1 MGMKKFVSFVA
12 AMAIM
17 TSGASALAT
26 DVNAAAYNYN
36 YTTARVSTTKVSSTK
51 RTGKQLTYKQA
62 YNRLK
67 DLGFVGGTT
76 QNNKPANNTQTT
88 KPSNATQNNN
98 KPTTST
104 KPNQNTQQNTKG
116 AVYMTDHKGNAIST
130 SSLVF
135 RGTLTR
141 NQQYLYDTIKDAV
154 AKGLTSVTFN
164 NYYSRNDII
173 MAYTGVKYDN
183 PYLVW
188 FDSYNW
194 GTSNKQ
200 GFNSIKL
207 IYDSTLV
214 KDRAGALQL
223 MDDYLK
229 PMLDKASKMSTD
241 IDKVKFVHDWIIYNV
256 NDGSKK
262 SNVNSSNGYYHV
274 AYAAVVDKMGVCA
287 AYTNAFTYCMQKL
300 GIPCTM
306 LAGTTWSGGGHCWNL
321 VKVGGDWYEC
331 DVYWDDVLTKA
342 ETDYTYTC
350 FMQTTT
356 SLKAYDTYNGKS
368 RTRYVDC
375 ECLPLAKGT
384 KYSPD
389 NYRYSNGSNFRD
401 LAKVVI
407 TQRTN
412 TSTVRGYVAS
422 AGYTQYNNT
431 ITAKPSTTKSSLPSG
446 WYKYKA
452 INILGKKTISESD
465 WTKDGKFYYIEK
477 TNNGKSTGNYYI
489 YDTAYDNYYYAD
501 SSLSSISWYN
511 YKTGVWTRLE

>member
-1 MGMKKFVSFVA
+1 MA
-12 AMAIM
+12 AMAVM
-17 TSGASALAT
+17 TGTLAAE
-26 DVNAAAYNYN
+26 VNAEAYQYS
-36 YTTARVSTTKVSSTK
+36 TARVVESTASSTK

-67 DLGFVGGTT
+67 DLSIFSGSS
-76 QNNKPANNTQTT
+76 PAQTTT
-88 KPSNATQNNN
+88 KPATTAKPNQNN
-98 KPTTST
+98 TST
-104 KPNQNTQQNTKG
+104 KPNQNTQQDKKD
-116 AVYMTDHKGNAIST
+116 AVYMTDHKGNAIPT
-130 SSLVF
+130 SNLVF
-135 RGTLTR
+135 RSTLTT

-154 AKGLTSVTFN
+154 SKGLTSVAFN
-164 NYYSRNDII
+164 NYYSRYDII
-173 MAYTGVKYDN
+173 LAYIGVKYDN

-200 GFNSIKL
+200 GINSINF

-214 KDRAGALQL
+214 KDRAGAVQL

-287 AYTNAFTYCMQKL
+287 AYADTFTYCMQKL
-300 GIPCTM
+300 GIQCTSVS
-306 LAGTTWSGGGHCWNL
+306 GTTWNGVSHKWNL

-331 DVYWDDVLTKA
+331 DVYWDDVITKS
-342 ETDYTYTC
+342 ETDYTYTY
-350 FMQTTT
+350 FMQTTA
-356 SLKAYDTYNGKS
+356 SLKAYDSYNGKS
-368 RTRYVDC
+368 RTRFYYS
-375 ECLPLAKGT
+375 ESLPVANGT

-389 NYRYSNGSNFRD
+389 NYKYANGSNFNN

-407 TQRTN
+407 TNKTN
-412 TSTVRGYVAS
+412 TSSVKNYTAS
-422 AGYTQYNNT
+422 SKNT
-431 ITAKPSTTKSSLPSG
+431 SLPSG

-465 WTKDGKFYYIEK
+465 WTKEGKFYYIEK

-511 YKTGVWTRLE
+511 YKTGVWTTLK

>member
-1 MGMKKFVSFVA
+1 MKKFVSFVA

-36 YTTARVSTTKVSSTK
+36 YTTARASTTKASSTK

-76 QNNKPANNTQTT
+76 QNNNKPANNTQTT
-88 KPSNATQNNN
+88 KPTTSTKPNQNN
-98 KPTTST
+98 TST
-104 KPNQNTQQNTKG
+104 KPNQNTQQNTTG
-116 AVYMTDHKGNAIST
+116 AVYMTDYKGNAIST
-130 SSLVF
+130 SSLVN
-135 RGTLTR
+135 RSYLNR

-154 AKGLTSVTFN
+154 SKGLTSVTFN
-164 NYYSRNDII
+164 NYYSRNDIVY
-173 MAYTGVKYDN
+173 AFNAVTADN

-188 FDSYNW
+188 LYNY
-194 GTSNKQ
+194 SNGVVDKKK
-200 GFNSIKL
+200 GIKSINFT
-207 IYDSTLV
+207 YDSTLV
-214 KDRAGALQL
+214 KDRAGAVQL

-229 PMLDKASKMSTD
+229 PMLDKASKLSTD
-241 IDKVKFVHDWIIYNV
+241 IDKVKFVHDWLIYNV

-262 SNVNSSNGYYHV
+262 SNSGSTNLYYHKV
-274 AYAAVVDKMGVCA
+274 YAAVVEKQGVCESYA
-287 AYTNAFTYCMQKL
+287 NAFTYCMQKL
-300 GIPCTM
+300 GIQCTM
-306 LAGTTWSGGGHCWNL
+306 LAGTTWSGGAHCWNL

-331 DVYWDDVLTKA
+331 DVYWDDVITKS

-350 FMQTTT
+350 FMQSTA

-368 RTRYVDC
+368 RTRYSDC
-375 ECLPLAKGT
+375 NVLPIAKGT

-389 NYRYSNGSNFRD
+389 NYRYSNGSNFKD

-412 TSTVRGYVAS
+412 TSTVRGYTAS
-422 AGYTQYNNT
+422 AND
-431 ITAKPSTTKSSLPSG
+431 KSLPSG

-452 INILGKKTISESD
+452 INILGQKTINESD
-465 WTKDGKFYYIEK
+465 WTKDGNFYYIEK
-477 TNNGKSTGNYYI
+477 TNNGKTTGNYYV
-489 YDTAYDNYYYAD
+489 YDTEYDNYYYTD
-501 SSLSSISWYN
+501 SSLNSISWYN
-511 YKTGVWTRLE
+511 YKTGVWKSLE

>member
-1 MGMKKFVSFVA
+1 MNNKGMKKFVSFVA

-26 DVNAAAYNYN
+26 DVNAAAYNYS
-36 YTTARVSTTKVSSTK
+36 YATARVSTTKASSTR

-67 DLGFVGGTT
+67 DLGFVTCASSA
-76 QNNKPANNTQTT
+76 QPTT
-88 KPSNATQNNN
+88 KPNQNN
-98 KPTTST
+98 TSI

-130 SSLVF
+130 SSLVH
-135 RGTLTR
+135 RSYLTKT
-141 NQQYLYDTIKDAV
+141 QQYLYDIIRTAV
-154 AKGLTSVTFN
+154 ASGEKNVTFN
-164 NYYSRNDII
+164 NYYSRIDVSY
-173 MAYTGVKYDN
+173 AYNAVTDDN

-188 FDSYNW
+188 LYKFSY
-194 GTSNKQ
+194 GKQ
-200 GFNSIKL
+200 STEGVKSINF

-229 PMLDKASKMSTD
+229 PVLDKASKMSTD
-241 IDKVKFVHDWIIYNV
+241 IDKVKFVHDWLIYNV
-256 NDGSKK
+256 NDGSAK
-262 SNVNSSNGYYHV
+262 SSDMHYHL
-274 AYAAVVDKMGVCA
+274 AYSAIVDKMGVCA
-287 AYTNAFTYCMQKL
+287 SYTNAFTYCMQKL

-306 LAGTTWSGGGHCWNL
+306 LAGTTWSGEGHGWNL

-331 DVYWDDVLTKA
+331 DVYWDDVITKS

-350 FMQTTT
+350 FMQTTA

-389 NYRYSNGSNFRD
+389 NYRYSNGSNFKD

-431 ITAKPSTTKSSLPSG
+431 ITTKPSTTKSSLPSG

-452 INILGKKTISESD
+452 VTVPGKETLSKSD

-477 TNNGKSTGNYYI
+477 GDGYYYV
-489 YDTAYDNYYYAD
+489 YDTAYDNYYWVKSD
-501 SSLSSISWYN
+501 LSVIRWYMYSKKN
-511 YKTGVWTRLE
+511 PNTGVWTSLK

>member
-1 MGMKKFVSFVA
+1 M
-12 AMAIM
+12 
-17 TSGASALAT
+17 SGASVLAT
-26 DVNAAAYNYN
+26 DVNAASYNYS
-36 YTTARVSTTKVSSTK
+36 YATAKASEAKSSTKK
-51 RTGKQLTYKQA
+51 RTGKELTYEQA

-67 DLGFVGGTT
+67 DLEFVTNPVPLETT
-76 QNNKPANNTQTT
+76 TPAETETKPTTNT
-88 KPSNATQNNN
+88 KPSQNN
-98 KPTTST
+98 TST
-104 KPNQNTQQNTKG
+104 KPNQSTSTKPNQSTSSNE
-116 AVYMTDHKGNAIST
+116 AVYMTDYKGNAIAT

-154 AKGLTSVTFN
+154 SKGLTSVTFN

-274 AYAAVVDKMGVCA
+274 AYAAVVDKLGVCA
-287 AYTNAFTYCMQKL
+287 AYADTFTYCMQKL
-300 GIPCTM
+300 GIPCTSVS
-306 LAGTTWSGGGHCWNL
+306 GTTWNGVSHRWNL

-331 DVYWDDVLTKA
+331 DVYWDDLITKS
-342 ETDYTYTC
+342 ETDFTYTC
-350 FMQTTT
+350 FMQTTA

-368 RTRYVDC
+368 RTRFYYS
-375 ECLPLAKGT
+375 ESLPIAKGT

-389 NYRYSNGSNFRD
+389 NYRYSNGSNFKD
-401 LAKVVI
+401 LGKVVI
-407 TQRTN
+407 TKRTN
-412 TSTVRGYVAS
+412 TSTVRGYAAS
-422 AGYTQYNNT
+422 SGYTGFNTT
-431 ITAKPSTTKSSLPSG
+431 ITSKTTTTKSSLPSG

-501 SSLSSISWYN
+501 SSLSLISWYN
-511 YKTGVWTRLE
+511 YKTGVWTRLK

>member
-1 MGMKKFVSFVA
+1 MNNKRTMKKFVSFVA

-36 YTTARVSTTKVSSTK
+36 YATARASTTKASSTK

-88 KPSNATQNNN
+88 KPSNTTSNTN

-104 KPNQNTQQNTKG
+104 KPNQNTQQNTTG

-135 RGTLTR
+135 RSYLNK
-141 NQQYLYDTIKDAV
+141 NQQYLYDTIKDA
-154 AKGLTSVTFN
+154 ASKGLTSVTFN
-164 NYYSRNDII
+164 NYYSRNDI
-173 MAYTGVKYDN
+173 AYAFNAVTADN

-188 FDSYNW
+188 LHNY
-194 GTSNKQ
+194 SNGVVDKKK
-200 GFNSIKL
+200 GIKSINL
-207 IYDSTLV
+207 SCDATLL
-214 KDRAGALQL
+214 KDRAGAVQL

-241 IDKVKFVHDWIIYNV
+241 IDKVKFVHDWLVYNV
-256 NDGSKK
+256 NDGSAKSSDMHYHMAYSAIVEKK
-262 SNVNSSNGYYHV
+262 
-274 AYAAVVDKMGVCA
+274 GVCY
-287 AYTNAFTYCMQKL
+287 AYSSAFTYCMQKL
-300 GIPCTM
+300 GISCTI
-306 LAGTTWSGGGHCWNL
+306 LSGTTWSGGAHSWNL

-331 DVYWDDVLTKA
+331 DVYWDDVITKS

-350 FMQTTT
+350 FMQSTA
-356 SLKAYDTYNGKS
+356 SMKAYDTYNGKS
-368 RTRYVDC
+368 RTRYFYCDN
-375 ECLPLAKGT
+375 LPLAKGT

-389 NYRYSNGSNFRD
+389 NYRYSNGSNFKD

-412 TSTVRGYVAS
+412 TSTVRGYTAS
-422 AGYTQYNNT
+422 SGN
-431 ITAKPSTTKSSLPSG
+431 KSLPSG

-465 WTKDGKFYYIEK
+465 WTKDGDFYYIEK
-477 TNNGKSTGNYYI
+477 TNNDKTTGNYYV
-489 YDTAYDNYYYAD
+489 YDTEYDNYYYTD
-501 SSLSSISWYN
+501 SSLNSISWYN
-511 YKTGVWTRLE
+511 YKTGVWKTLE

>member
-1 MGMKKFVSFVA
+1 MNNARVMKKFVSFVA

-36 YTTARVSTTKVSSTK
+36 YTTARASTTKASSTK

-76 QNNKPANNTQTT
+76 QNNKPANNTQAT
-88 KPSNATQNNN
+88 KPSNTTQNTN

-104 KPNQNTQQNTKG
+104 KPNQNTQQNTAS
-116 AVYMTDHKGNAIST
+116 AVYMTDYKGYAIST
-130 SSLVF
+130 SSLVN
-135 RGTLTR
+135 RSYLNR
-141 NQQYLYDTIKDAV
+141 NQQYLYDTIKDA
-154 AKGLTSVTFN
+154 ASKGLTSVTFN
-164 NYYSRNDII
+164 NYYSRNDI
-173 MAYTGVKYDN
+173 AYAFNAVTCDN

-188 FDSYNW
+188 LRSYNN
-194 GTSNKQ
+194 GIVDGKK
-200 GFNSIKL
+200 GIKSINL
-207 IYDSTLV
+207 TYDSALV
-214 KDRAGALQL
+214 KDRAATVQL

-256 NDGSKK
+256 NDGSAK
-262 SNVNSSNGYYHV
+262 SSDMYYHK
-274 AYAAVVDKMGVCA
+274 AYSAIVDKKGVCA
-287 AYTNAFTYCMQKL
+287 AYAHVFTYSMQKL
-300 GIPCTM
+300 GIQCTM
-306 LAGTTWSGGGHCWNL
+306 IGGTTWNGTGHCWNL

-331 DVYWDDVLTKA
+331 DVYWDDLITKS
-342 ETDYTYTC
+342 ETDFTYTC
-350 FMQTTT
+350 FMQTTA

-368 RTRYVDC
+368 RIRYAYFDNIPV
-375 ECLPLAKGT
+375 AKGT
-384 KYSPD
+384 KYSP
-389 NYRYSNGSNFRD
+389 NIYRYSNGSNFKD

-412 TSTVRGYVAS
+412 TSTVRGYTAF
-422 AGYTQYNNT
+422 AGN
-431 ITAKPSTTKSSLPSG
+431 KSLPNG

-465 WTKDGKFYYIEK
+465 WIEDGSFYYIEK
-477 TNNGKSTGNYYI
+477 TNNGEETGNYYV
-489 YDTAYDNYYYAD
+489 YDTVYDNYYYTD
-501 SSLSSISWYN
+501 SSLNSISWYN
-511 YKTGVWTRLE
+511 YKTGVWKTLE